1 MSANDSPVELV
12 QLSILA
18 ACVLQFKAFLLL
30 QKPLDSQQQR
40 MANGSYRGRGDPR
53 RGRGRNDGPPGR
65 SYRGG
70 RGGRGPQGMPYGTP
84 PMDAPSNLM
93 AANQRNN
100 DFPRD
105 AARPQRMANDG
116 TAQGQGRGAPFGRGH
131 ARGGGANRGRGGRTG
146 NTAQKVTAPKAG
158 GEEASSGKL
167 LVCCYKEGHMLPS
180 GCPSHQTLCM
190 CCMCVCVCVCVCLF
204 VLLTQSCS
212 MIVVCQ

>member
-1 MSANDSPVELV
+1 LYNIFNTL
-12 QLSILA
+12 
-18 ACVLQFKAFLLL
+18 LLL
-30 QKPLDSQQQR
+30 QKPFDNQQQR

-70 RGGRGPQGMPYGTP
+70 RGGRGPQGMPYGAP

-105 AARPQRMANDG
+105 AARPQRMATDG
-116 TAQGQGRGAPFGRGH
+116 TAQGQGRGAPFGRGN
-131 ARGGGANRGRGGRTG
+131 ARGGGAHRGRGGRTSS
-146 NTAQKVTAPKAG
+146 TAQKVAAPKAG

-167 LVCCYKEGHMLPS
+167 LICCCTKSYMLP
-180 GCPSHQTLCM
+180 LCH
-190 CCMCVCVCVCVCLF
+190 VCHV
-204 VLLTQSCS
+204 
-212 MIVVCQ
+212 